1 MARLAFLGLGQMG
14 APMAARLIGG
24 GHDVAVW
31 NRTAER
37 AAALVEA
44 GARQGATPAQAATGA
59 EAVFTMLATP
69 EALDE
74 VLFGEE
80 GAVKGLEDGT
90 TLVEMSTVGPAA
102 IDRVRERLPEGVAI
116 LDAPVLGSVPAA
128 TEGTLQLFVGG
139 EAQLFERWRPVLER
153 IGTPRH
159 LGPLGSGAAM
169 KLVVNATL
177 GTLMAGLGEAMALA
191 DALGLD
197 QEQALDVL
205 AGSPIGVTTKS
216 KRGHLAEGTYPPN
229 FKLALARKDMELVSE
244 AAESLDVDARL
255 AAAAR
260 SWFDEADRA
269 GLGPLD
275 YSAVIAHIRHKEAR
289 LPG

>member
-1 MARLAFLGLGQMG
+1 MG
-14 APMAARLIGG
+14 GPMAARLVSG

-31 NRTAER
+31 NRTPER
-37 AAALVEA
+37 AAPLVEA
-44 GARQGATPAQAATGA
+44 GARPAPTPAAAAAGA
-59 EAVFTMLATP
+59 EVVFTMLSTP

-80 GAVKGLEDGT
+80 GVAKGLDDGA

-102 IDRVRERLPEGVAI
+102 VEQVREQLPAGVAL
-116 LDAPVLGSVPAA
+116 LDVPVLGSVPAA
-128 TEGTLQLFVGG
+128 REGTLQLFVGG
-139 EAQLFERWRPVLER
+139 DPELLERWRPVLER
-153 IGTPRH
+153 IGSIRH

-177 GTLMAGLGEAMALA
+177 GTLMTGLGEAMALA

-197 QEQALDVL
+197 QEMALDVL

-216 KRGHLAEGTYPPN
+216 KRSHLARGTYPPN
-229 FKLALARKDMELVSE
+229 FKLELAVKDMDLVTE
-244 AAESLDVDARL
+244 AAASHHLDARL

-260 SWFDEADRA
+260 AWFHDADGA

-275 YSAVIAHIRHKEAR
+275 YSAVIAHIRKKEAR
-289 LPG
+289 LPE